1 MSILSW
7 RSRTVNDIGAAPAVP
22 LDAPGS
28 GRGRRK
34 YAVRRHVADTPVTR
48 RLAAGVHV
56 RRDRAAELR
65 RRLMEAGERMAGHR
79 GPAPRSSGP
88 SPETGERI
96 AAWAIAH
103 VLRSPLRPV
112 PSYGFGLA
120 TILTHC
126 VAARRQQRLRVL
138 ALWAAFGLMSL
149 WHPRAL
155 VVWLIVVLVTQ
166 LLTGGGAMGLLRRGA
181 GSVVVTALLAVL
193 VVWAWVV
200 ARSHSGFLHD
210 TVIEALHTAGWLAV
224 LLTVVHLA
232 DRVAALGYTQ
242 SLRPARKTVA
252 QRPRGAPYAASRIA
266 AIEEMETWQTIPYVR
281 EGSISHFLGAGR
293 DAWFPGA
300 VRLQLTAAG
309 PDDRNG
315 RARDPDDEEYDAD
328 SEEHRASHG
337 PHGYRTFEADDL
349 LDRVRD
355 ELLALS
361 GNLTE
366 THALPNCDV
375 AEMYVT
381 PAYLWRD
388 LRNPRGGGW
397 PEPEAEAMCLNGRS
411 SPSSAH
417 SRRYLSAQVVS
428 WGGHVVVTVF
438 VHAALEGRTLHFVTR
453 PHIIAPPFFQAAGR
467 VRRGRR
473 LALQIAKLPVDCVAD
488 TVALAARAYRAT
500 GHALRTLPPARE
512 HQAPAAQPPRPDQP
526 LSLRERYAMRT
537 VTDMHQEEDVRRH
550 VSILQ
555 KWMFNAVEEFLE
567 EHGVAVAGFVRQVAI
582 IQNNT
587 LVYGD
592 SNLVNIAA
600 ATATAVTADDA
611 TERLPGAGRV

>member
-1 MSILSW
+1 MSLLSW
-7 RSRTVNDIGAAPAVP
+7 RGRTVNDIGAAPAVP
-22 LDAPGS
+22 LDEPGS

-34 YAVRRHVADTPVTR
+34 YAVRRHTADTPAAR

-65 RRLMEAGERMAGHR
+65 RLLAGAGERLAGRHGAAVR
-79 GPAPRSSGP
+79 RPHP

-120 TILTHC
+120 AVLTHC

-138 ALWAAFGLMSL
+138 ALWASSGLMCL
-149 WHPRAL
+149 WHPRGAA
-155 VVWLIVVLVTQ
+155 VWLIAVVVAQ

-181 GSVVVTALLAVL
+181 GSVVATGIFAAG
-193 VVWAWVV
+193 VVWTWAV

-210 TVIEALHTAGWLAV
+210 AVLEALHTAGWLALV
-224 LLTVVHLA
+224 LTVIHLT
-232 DRVAALGYTQ
+232 DRVVALGYTQ

-252 QRPRGAPYAASRIA
+252 QRPRWAPYSASRIA

-281 EGSISHFLGAGR
+281 EGSTSHFLGAGR

-300 VRLQLTAAG
+300 VRLQLTAADA
-309 PDDRNG
+309 DDKDA
-315 RARDPDDEEYDAD
+315 RAQDPDDEAYDAYAD
-328 SEEHRASHG
+328 FEGRRPSRG
-337 PHGYRTFEADDL
+337 PHGYRPFEADDL

-366 THALPNCDV
+366 THALPNCEV
-375 AEMYVT
+375 AEMFGM

-388 LRNPRGGGW
+388 LKSPRGGGW
-397 PEPEAEAMCLNGRS
+397 PEVEAEAMSLNGRS
-411 SPSSAH
+411 SPSSAR
-417 SRRYLSAQVVS
+417 SRRYLSAQVAS
-428 WGGHVVVTVF
+428 WGGNVVVTVF

-453 PHIIAPPFFQAAGR
+453 PHVIAPPFPQAAGWP
-467 VRRGRR
+467 RRGRR
-473 LALQIAKLPVDCVAD
+473 LALQLAKLPVDCVAD
-488 TVALAARAYRAT
+488 TAALAARAYRVV
-500 GHALRTLPPARE
+500 GHSLRTLPPARE
-512 HQAPAAQPPRPDQP
+512 QQAAAVPPHRPDQP

-537 VTDMHQEEDVRRH
+537 VADMHQEEDVRRH
-550 VSILQ
+550 VSIIQ
-555 KWMFNAVEEFLE
+555 KLMFNAVEEFLE
-567 EHGVAVAGFVRQVAI
+567 EHGVAVAGFVRQVSI

-587 LVYGD
+587 LIYGD
-592 SNLVNIAA
+592 SNLVNTA
-600 ATATAVTADDA
+600 ATGGDA
-611 TERLPGAGRV
+611 LHIGH